1 MYGSYYGKQ
10 QPMFGNKGIGC
21 MECKFCM
28 HGKPRTKTWTVL
40 SATINAGDTVLSVAD
55 TVDWQVG

>member
-1 MYGSYYGKQ
+1 
-10 QPMFGNKGIGC
+10 
-21 MECKFCM
+21 M

-40 SATINAGDTVLSVAD
+40 SDTINAGDTVLNVVD